1 MFFFLPGK
9 IKTQSYKGGS
19 MKKVVGIL
27 VISCICIMLG
37 LSVKWSKEKNLSLV
51 DPMNELGLMV
61 EMR

>member
-1 MFFFLPGK
+1 
-9 IKTQSYKGGS
+9 